1 VKSTRFRVLLTLAC
15 LIAAGTA
22 LQDFRLHQSITAGQ
36 SRLST
41 VETETAAL
49 SVTLSDLRA
58 AQASYLAA
66 NQSPDFWMRRA
77 TELSEQFDAGLMRLR
92 DAVGSPAA
100 AGHVE
105 AATSAIADLMSQD
118 KRARTALQ
126 SDQRFVASDVI
137 FTDSAAPAQ
146 LVASELT
153 AARTAAIE
161 TASATLNKQS
171 IVRLVMAPL
180 ALLAVL
186 VLSFAAGRASR
197 ASEATPATIA
207 DMLRELPPPVKS
219 PAATSATTPAPIKLT
234 VPAPPALPPVN
245 LTEAAELCVDLARV
259 MDARD
264 MQTLLERTAKVLEAS
279 GLILWVVNQERTS
292 LLPVL
297 THGYSERVLLK
308 LNALDVDAENVTS
321 LSYRTVRPQT
331 VPGTGPG
338 TTSAIA
344 VPLVTAEGC
353 NGVLAAEV
361 YETKPSGDVVALA
374 RLIAAQ
380 FATMINP
387 CETTAAAHVAQ
398 A

>member
-1 VKSTRFRVLLTLAC
+1 MKRTRFRVLLTLAC

-22 LQDFRLHQSITAGQ
+22 LQDFRLHQSIAAAQ
-36 SRLST
+36 SRISA
-41 VETETAAL
+41 VETDSASL

-58 AQASYLAA
+58 AQTAYLAA
-66 NQSPDFWMRRA
+66 NQSPDFWMRRV
-77 TELSEQFDAGLMRLR
+77 TELSEQFDAGLAHLR
-92 DAVGSPAA
+92 DDVGSPAA
-100 AGHVE
+100 ASHVE

-118 KRARTALQ
+118 KRARAALQ
-126 SDQRFVASDVI
+126 NDQRFVAADVI
-137 FTDSAAPAQ
+137 FTDSTAPAQ

-153 AARTAAIE
+153 AARTAAVDAA
-161 TASATLNKQS
+161 TAALNAQS
-171 IVRLVMAPL
+171 MFRLVLAPL
-180 ALLAVL
+180 SLLTVL
-186 VLSFAAGRASR
+186 LLSFAAGRASR
-197 ASEATPATIA
+197 APEATPATIA
-207 DMLRELPPPVKS
+207 DMLRDLPPPVKA
-219 PAATSATTPAPIKLT
+219 PAAASTGATPIKLT
-234 VPAPPALPPVN
+234 VPAPPPVPPVN
-245 LTEAAELCVDLARV
+245 LADAAELCVDLARV

-264 MQTLLERTAKVLEAS
+264 MQPLLERTAKVLEAS
-279 GLILWVVNQERTS
+279 GVILWVVNQERTS

-308 LNALDVDAENVTS
+308 LNALDVNAENVTS

-344 VPLVTAEGC
+344 VPLVTAGGC

-361 YETKPSGDVVALA
+361 YETRPSTEVIALS

-387 CETTAAAHVAQ
+387 CETAAPAHAVEA
-398 A
+398 

>member
-1 VKSTRFRVLLTLAC
+1 MKSTRFRVLLTLAC

-22 LQDFRLHQSITAGQ
+22 LQDFRLHQSIAAGQ

-77 TELSEQFDAGLMRLR
+77 TELSGQFDAGLMRLR

-126 SDQRFVASDVI
+126 GDQRFVASDVI

-146 LVASELT
+146 LVVSELA
-153 AARTAAIE
+153 AARTAAIDA
-161 TASATLNKQS
+161 ASAALNKQAL
-171 IVRLVMAPL
+171 VRLVMTPL

-186 VLSFAAGRASR
+186 VLSFSAGRASR
-197 ASEATPATIA
+197 ASESTPATIA
-207 DMLRELPPPVKS
+207 DMLRELPPPVK
-219 PAATSATTPAPIKLT
+219 PAATTAGTPAPIKLT
-234 VPAPPALPPVN
+234 MPAPPVLPPVN
-245 LTEAAELCVDLARV
+245 LAEAAELCVDLARV

-308 LNALDVDAENVTS
+308 LSALDVNAENVTS

-331 VPGTGPG
+331 VPGTGPS

-361 YETKPSGDVVALA
+361 YETRPSADFVALA

-387 CETTAAAHVAQ
+387 CETTVAAHAAQ

>member
-22 LQDFRLHQSITAGQ
+22 LQDFRLHQSITATQ

-41 VETETAAL
+41 VEAETALL

-66 NQSPDFWMRRA
+66 NQSPDFWMRRV
-77 TELSEQFDAGLMRLR
+77 TELSAQFDAGLARLR
-92 DAVGSPAA
+92 EAVDSPEAA
-100 AGHVE
+100 SHVE
-105 AATSAIADLMSQD
+105 AATSAVADLMSQD

-126 SDQRFVASDVI
+126 TDQRFAASDAI
-137 FTDSAAPAQ
+137 FTDSSASAQ
-146 LVASELT
+146 LAASELT

-161 TASATLNKQS
+161 SASAVLRKQS
-171 IVRLVMAPL
+171 MLRLALTPL
-180 ALLAVL
+180 SLLAVL
-186 VLSFAAGRASR
+186 GLAFAAGRSSR
-197 ASEATPATIA
+197 APESTPATIA

-219 PAATSATTPAPIKLT
+219 PVATTNTPAPIKLT
-234 VPAPPALPPVN
+234 APPSPPVVPVN
-245 LTEAAELCVDLARV
+245 LADAAELCVDLARV

-264 MQTLLERTAKVLEAS
+264 MQALLERTAKVLEAS
-279 GLILWVVNQERTS
+279 GVILWVVNQDRTS
-292 LLPVL
+292 LLPVF

-308 LNALDVDAENVTS
+308 LNALDVNEDNVTS
-321 LSYRTVRPQT
+321 LSYRTVRPQLL
-331 VPGTGPG
+331 PGTGPG

-344 VPLVTAEGC
+344 VPLVTAGGC

-361 YETKPSGDVVALA
+361 YETKPSADFIALS

-387 CETTAAAHVAQ
+387 CETTATAHAAEA
-398 A
+398 

>member
-1 VKSTRFRVLLTLAC
+1 VKRTRFRVLLTLAC

-22 LQDFRLHQSITAGQ
+22 LQDFRLHQSIAATQ
-36 SRLST
+36 SRLTT

-49 SVTLSDLRA
+49 SVALSDLRA

-66 NQSPDFWMRRA
+66 NQSPDFWMRRV
-77 TELSEQFDAGLMRLR
+77 TELSSEFDAGLARLR
-92 DAVGSPAA
+92 EAVGSPAA
-100 AGHVE
+100 ASHVE
-105 AATSAIADLMSQD
+105 GATSAIADLMGQD
-118 KRARTALQ
+118 KRARGALQ
-126 SDQRFVASDVI
+126 ADQRFVASDVI
-137 FTDSAAPAQ
+137 FTDSTAPAQ
-146 LVASELT
+146 LVASELA
-153 AARTAAIE
+153 AARTAAVDA
-161 TASATLNKQS
+161 ASAALNRQS
-171 IVRLVMAPL
+171 ILRLVLTPL
-180 ALLAVL
+180 SLLAVL
-186 VLSFAAGRASR
+186 LLSFAAGRSSR
-197 ASEATPATIA
+197 VPESTPATIA
-207 DMLRELPPPVKS
+207 DMLRELPPPVKT
-219 PAATSATTPAPIKLT
+219 PAPASTNTPAPIKLT
-234 VPAPPALPPVN
+234 VPAPPATPPVN
-245 LTEAAELCVDLARV
+245 LADAAELCVDLARV

-279 GLILWVVNQERTS
+279 GVILWVVNQERTS

-308 LNALDVDAENVTS
+308 LNALDVNAENVTS

-344 VPLVTAEGC
+344 VPLVTAGGC

-361 YETKPSGDVVALA
+361 YETRPSADFVALS

-387 CETTAAAHVAQ
+387 CETAAAAHA
-398 A
+398 AEA

>member
-1 VKSTRFRVLLTLAC
+1 MKSTRFRVLLTLAC

-22 LQDFRLHQSITAGQ
+22 LQDFRLHQSIAATQ

-41 VETETAAL
+41 VEAETALL

-66 NQSPDFWMRRA
+66 NQSPEFWMRRV
-77 TELSEQFDAGLMRLR
+77 TELSAQFDAGLTRLR
-92 DAVGSPAA
+92 EAVESPEAA
-100 AGHVE
+100 SHVE
-105 AATSAIADLMSQD
+105 AATSAIADLMGQD

-126 SDQRFVASDVI
+126 TDQRFVASDVI
-137 FTDSAAPAQ
+137 FTDSTASAQ
-146 LVASELT
+146 LAASELT

-161 TASATLNKQS
+161 SASAALRKQS
-171 IVRLVMAPL
+171 MLRLALTPL
-180 ALLAVL
+180 SLLAVL
-186 VLSFAAGRASR
+186 ALAFAAGRSSR
-197 ASEATPATIA
+197 APESTPATIA
-207 DMLRELPPPVKS
+207 DMLRELPPPVKT
-219 PAATSATTPAPIKLT
+219 PAASTNTPAPIKLT
-234 VPAPPALPPVN
+234 VPPPPVVPVN
-245 LTEAAELCVDLARV
+245 LADAAELCVDLARV

-264 MQTLLERTAKVLEAS
+264 MQALLERTAKVLEAS
-279 GLILWVVNQERTS
+279 GVILWVVNQDRTS

-308 LNALDVDAENVTS
+308 LNALDVSEDNVTS
-321 LSYRTVRPQT
+321 LSYRTVRPQL

-344 VPLVTAEGC
+344 VPLVTAGGC

-361 YETKPSGDVVALA
+361 YETKPSADFIALS

-387 CETTAAAHVAQ
+387 CETTAAHAAE